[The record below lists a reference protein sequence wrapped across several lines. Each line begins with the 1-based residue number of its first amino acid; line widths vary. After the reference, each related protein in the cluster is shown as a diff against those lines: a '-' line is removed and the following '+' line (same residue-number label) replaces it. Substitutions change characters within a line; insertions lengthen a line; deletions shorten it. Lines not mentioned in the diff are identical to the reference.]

1 MSLSAAEMSS
11 KGKEVMEY
19 LEAQPSYVQSLV
31 TDCIVDAPNIFM
43 AADVFDEE
51 VEAWLELHHPEKLD
65 EYRKE
70 YM

>member
-19 LEAQPSYVQSLV
+19 LESQPSYVQSLV
-31 TDCIVDAPNIFM
+31 TDCIVDAPNVFV
-43 AADVFDEE
+43 AADWFDEE
-51 VEAWLELHHPEKLD
+51 VENWLEENFPQHLE
-65 EYRKE
+65 EYRRE